1 MDVGKS
7 IRFVFEDKQWFSKV
21 LIGSLILLVSIPL
34 TFVLVGFLGLAIVSG
49 YSLDVLRNVRAGSA
63 RPLPEWRDHWG
74 EWLIEGL
81 KLLLILLVWSLPLI
95 VLNVFNSIGDS
106 MLSLNS
112 GLLNLSGSMMI
123 AVASCLMLLWGI
135 VVALVT
141 PVIYLRL
148 AETRGLGSGFQFN
161 SIYVFTRDNIGEIVI
176 AVILSTLLTLAL
188 VLVGTVVGI
197 LLCGIGL
204 ALTLPAATM
213 LATLVTVHL
222 YAQIGQGWQAKPQT
236 SITKSEPSVTP
247 AESQPKETTMVVGP
261 DGTIIV
267 TPGPESSASNG

>member
-7 IRFVFEDKQWFSKV
+7 IRFIFEDKQWFSKV

-34 TFVLVGFLGLAIVSG
+34 TFVLVGFLGLAIVTG

-63 RPLPEWRDHWG
+63 RPLPEWRDRWG

-81 KLLLILLVWSLPLI
+81 KLLLILFVWSLPLI
-95 VLNVFNSIGDS
+95 VLNVFTGIGDS
-106 MLSLNS
+106 MLNLNS
-112 GLLNLSGSMMI
+112 GLLNLSGGMMI
-123 AVASCLMLLWGI
+123 AVTSCLMLLWGI
-135 VVALVT
+135 AVALVT
-141 PVIYLRL
+141 PAIYLRL
-148 AETRGLGSGFQFN
+148 ADTRDMSSGFQFN
-161 SIYVFTRDNIGEIVI
+161 AIYVWTRDNIGDVVI
-176 AVILSTLLTLAL
+176 AVILSTLLTLAF
-188 VLVGTVVGI
+188 VLVGSVIGI

-213 LATLVTVHL
+213 LGTLVTVHL
-222 YAQIGQGWQAKPQT
+222 YAQIGQGRPAKAQT
-236 SITKSEPSVTP
+236 SVSKSASAAPP

-267 TPGPESSASNG
+267 TPTSESSKPKG

>member
-7 IRFVFEDKQWFSKV
+7 IRYIFEDKQWFSKV

-63 RPLPEWRDHWG
+63 RPLPEWRDRWG

-81 KLLLILLVWSLPLI
+81 KLLLILFVWSLPLI
-95 VLNVFNSIGDS
+95 FLNVFSGIGDS
-106 MLSLNS
+106 MLDVNS
-112 GLLNLSGSMMI
+112 GLLNLSGGMMI
-123 AVASCLMLLWGI
+123 AVASCLMLLWSI

-141 PVIYLRL
+141 PAVYLRL
-148 AETRGLGSGFQFN
+148 AETKELSSGFQFN
-161 SIYVFTRDNIGEIVI
+161 AIYVWTRDHIGDVVI
-176 AVILSTLLTLAL
+176 AVLLSTLLTLAL
-188 VLVGTVVGI
+188 ILVGSVIGI

-222 YAQIGQGWQAKPQT
+222 YAQIGQGRHSQPKT
-236 SITKSEPSVTP
+236 SVTKSTPPATP
-247 AESQPKETTMVVGP
+247 AASEPKETTMVVGP

-267 TPGPESSASNG
+267 TPTSESSRPQG

>member
-7 IRFVFEDKQWFSKV
+7 IRFVFEDKQWLSKV

-34 TFVLVGFLGLAIVSG
+34 TFVLVGFLGLAIVTG
-49 YSLDVLRNVRAGSA
+49 YSLDVLRNVRAGSV
-63 RPLPEWRDHWG
+63 RPLPEWRDRWG

-81 KLLLILLVWSLPLI
+81 KLMLILFVWSLPLI
-95 VLNVFNSIGDS
+95 VLNVFTGIGDS
-106 MLSLNS
+106 MANLNS
-112 GLLNLSGSMMI
+112 SLLNLSGVMVI

-141 PVIYLRL
+141 PAIYLRL
-148 AETRGLGSGFQFN
+148 AETQELSSGFQFN
-161 SIYVFTRDNIGEIVI
+161 AIYVWTRDHIGDVVI

-188 VLVGTVVGI
+188 VLVATVVGI

-222 YAQIGQGWQAKPQT
+222 YAQIGQGRQAQPQT
-236 SITKSEPSVTP
+236 SVSKTTPPAAP

-267 TPGPESSASNG
+267 TPAQETTKSEG